1 MLFSWD
7 LLLTGFADALTWTN
21 LLWALVGC
29 LVGTLIGVLPG
40 IGPSA
45 GIAIL
50 LPMTTMIPPT
60 SGIIMMA
67 AIYYGAM
74 YGGSTTAIV
83 VNIPGEASSVP
94 TCIDGYEM
102 AKQGRAGAALG
113 ISAISSFVAGTLGL
127 VGLTFFAPLL
137 ANFALAFGPPE
148 YFALMFMGLSLVISL
163 SGRALLKGMIAT
175 SIGLLSSLI
184 GQNPLTGAARLT
196 FGVVDLMA
204 GLNFISIIIGL
215 FAVSEVMINVE
226 QAAAHIYGT
235 KFHGWMPTWAEIRQ
249 CAGTMLRSSGIGFFL
264 GLLPGC
270 APAVTTFI
278 AYDVEKRVSKT
289 PERFGKGAIEGV
301 AAPEGANNATSSAGF
316 VPLFAFGLPTGPA
329 LAVLMGGL
337 MMYGLQPGPMLFQTN
352 PKFVWA
358 VIASMYIGNVM
369 LLVLNLPL
377 VGFWA
382 RIALIPFP
390 VLGTPHHPLLRDRGV
405 QHPVHALRR
414 LGRAPVR
421 GGRLRDAE
429 AALSDRSAGARH
441 RPRAD
446 AGDVPAAVA
455 ADLPGLLAHLL
466 QPAHRR
472 LLHGP
477 GPRLHRKGD
486 LAPAPFPRPR
496 NRHRRRGRVTAAWRK
511 DSICSRPTGSPT
523 SWTGA
528 TGSPTSRIRIS

>member
-1 MLFSWD
+1 VLFSWD
-7 LLLTGFADALTWTN
+7 LLIQGFADALTWSN
-21 LLWALVGC
+21 LLWAFVGC

-50 LPMTTMIPPT
+50 LPLTTMIPPT

-137 ANFALAFGPPE
+137 ANVALAFGPPE

-163 SGRALLKGMIAT
+163 SGRALLKGLIAM
-175 SIGLLSSLI
+175 SLGLLASLI
-184 GQNPLTGAARLT
+184 GQNPLTGAVRLT
-196 FGVVDLMA
+196 FGWLDLMA
-204 GLNFISIIIGL
+204 GVSFISVIIGL
-215 FAVSEVMINVE
+215 FAISEVMINVE
-226 QAAAHIYGT
+226 AAATLIYET
-235 KFHGWMPTWAEIRQ
+235 KIKGWMPTWKEIRQ
-249 CAGTMLRSSGIGFFL
+249 CFGAMLRSTGIGFFL

-278 AYDVEKRVSKT
+278 AYDVEKRFSKT

-301 AAPEGANNATSSAGF
+301 AAPEGANNATTSGGF

-329 LAVLMGGL
+329 LAVLLGGL
-337 MMYGLQPGPMLFQTN
+337 MMYGLQPGPMLFQQN

-358 VIASMYIGNVM
+358 VIASMYIGNVI

-390 VLGTPHHPLLRDRGV
+390 ILGPIIILCCVIGAYSIRFLMFDVWITLVFGVIGYLMRKLSFPIAPMVLATV
-405 QHPVHALRR
+405 
-414 LGRAPVR
+414 
-421 GGRLRDAE
+421 
-429 AALSDRSAGARH
+429 
-441 RPRAD
+441 
-446 AGDVPAAVA
+446 
-455 ADLPGLLAHLL
+455 
-466 QPAHRR
+466 
-472 LLHGP
+472 
-477 GPRLHRKGD
+477 
-486 LAPAPFPRPR
+486 LAPMLE
-496 NRHRRRGRVTAAWRK
+496 T
-511 DSICSRPTGSPT
+511 SLQQSLLISLGSPFIFFT
-523 SWTGA
+523 RPIAAFFMALAFLSILRGIWIQVRTHA
-528 TGSPTSRIRIS
+528 PEIAIDESDD

>member
-1 MLFSWD
+1 VLFSWD
-7 LLLTGFADALTWTN
+7 LLLQGFADALTWTN

-50 LPMTTMIPPT
+50 LPLTTMIPPT

-113 ISAISSFVAGTLGL
+113 ISAISSFVAGTLSL

-137 ANFALAFGPPE
+137 ANVALAFGPPE

-163 SGRALLKGMIAT
+163 SGRALLKGLIAM
-175 SIGLLSSLI
+175 SLGLLASLI

-196 FGVVDLMA
+196 FGWVDLMA
-204 GLNFISIIIGL
+204 GVSFISVIIGL
-215 FAVSEVMINVE
+215 FAISEVMINVE
-226 QAAAHIYGT
+226 EAATLIYET
-235 KFHGWMPTWAEIRQ
+235 KIKGWMPTWKEIRQ
-249 CAGTMLRSSGIGFFL
+249 CFGAMLRSTGIGFFL

-301 AAPEGANNATSSAGF
+301 AAPEGANNATSSGGF

-329 LAVLMGGL
+329 LAVLLGGL
-337 MMYGLQPGPMLFQTN
+337 MMYGLQPGPMLFQQN

-358 VIASMYIGNVM
+358 VIASMYIGNVI

-390 VLGTPHHPLLRDRGV
+390 VLGPIIILCCVIGAYSIRFLMFDVWITLVFGV
-405 QHPVHALRR
+405 IGYLMRKLAFPI
-414 LGRAPVR
+414 APMV
-421 GGRLRDAE
+421 
-429 AALSDRSAGARH
+429 
-441 RPRAD
+441 
-446 AGDVPAAVA
+446 
-455 ADLPGLLAHLL
+455 LATV
-466 QPAHRR
+466 
-472 LLHGP
+472 
-477 GPRLHRKGD
+477 
-486 LAPAPFPRPR
+486 LAPMLE
-496 NRHRRRGRVTAAWRK
+496 T
-511 DSICSRPTGSPT
+511 SLQQSLLISLGSPFIFFT
-523 SWTGA
+523 R
-528 TGSPTSRIRIS
+528 RIAAFFMALALLSIIRGIWIQVRTHAPEVAIEESDD

>member
-1 MLFSWD
+1 VLFSWD
-7 LLLTGFADALTWTN
+7 LLVTGFADALTWSN

-50 LPMTTMIPPT
+50 LPLTTMIPPT

-94 TCIDGYEM
+94 TAIDGYEM

-113 ISAISSFVAGTLGL
+113 IAAISSFVAGTLGL

-137 ANFALAFGPPE
+137 ANVALAFGPPE

-163 SGRALLKGMIAT
+163 SGRALLKGLISM
-175 SIGLLSSLI
+175 SIGLLASLI

-196 FGVVDLMA
+196 FGWVDLMA
-204 GLNFISIIIGL
+204 GVSFISVIIGL
-215 FAVSEVMINVE
+215 FAISEVMINVE
-226 QAAAHIYGT
+226 QAAAHIYET
-235 KFHGWMPTWAEIRQ
+235 RIKGWLPTWADIRQ
-249 CAGTMLRSSGIGFFL
+249 CFGAMLRSSGIGFFL

-278 AYDVEKRVSKT
+278 AYDVEKRVSKH
-289 PERFGKGAIEGV
+289 PERFGRGAIEGV
-301 AAPEGANNATSSAGF
+301 AAPEGANNATTSGGF

-329 LAVLMGGL
+329 LAVLLGGL
-337 MMYGLQPGPMLFQTN
+337 MMYGLQPGPMLFQQN

-358 VIASMYIGNVM
+358 VIASMYIGNVI
-369 LLVLNLPL
+369 LLALNLPL
-377 VGFWA
+377 VGWWA

-390 VLGTPHHPLLRDRGV
+390 ILGPLIVLCSVVGAYSIRFLLFDVWVALLFGGIGYLMRKLGF
-405 QHPVHALRR
+405 PV
-414 LGRAPVR
+414 APMV
-421 GGRLRDAE
+421 LATVLAQMLE
-429 AALSDRSAGARH
+429 TSLQQS
-441 RPRAD
+441 
-446 AGDVPAAVA
+446 
-455 ADLPGLLAHLL
+455 LLIS
-466 QPAHRR
+466 Q
-472 LLHGP
+472 
-477 GPRLHRKGD
+477 
-486 LAPAPFPRPR
+486 
-496 NRHRRRGRVTAAWRK
+496 
-511 DSICSRPTGSPT
+511 GSPLIFFNRPIAAFFMALAFL
-523 SWTGA
+523 SILRGIWIQVRSHAPEVALDEGDD
-528 TGSPTSRIRIS
+528 

>member
-7 LLLTGFADALTWTN
+7 FLIQGFADALTWGN

-50 LPMTTMIPPT
+50 LPLTTMIPPT

-94 TCIDGYEM
+94 TAIDGYEM

-113 ISAISSFVAGTLGL
+113 IAAISSFVAGTLAL

-137 ANFALAFGPPE
+137 ANVALAFGPPE

-163 SGRALLKGMIAT
+163 SGRALLKGLIAM
-175 SIGLLSSLI
+175 SIGLLASLV

-196 FGVVDLMA
+196 FGWVDLMA
-204 GLNFISIIIGL
+204 GVSFISVIIGL

-226 QAAAHIYGT
+226 KAAAVIYET
-235 KFHGWMPTWAEIRQ
+235 RIKGWMPTWKDIRQ
-249 CAGTMLRSSGIGFFL
+249 CTGAMLRSSGIGFFL

-270 APAVTTFI
+270 APAVTTFV
-278 AYDVEKRVSKT
+278 AYDVEKRVSRH
-289 PERFGKGAIEGV
+289 PERFGHGAIEGV
-301 AAPEGANNATSSAGF
+301 AAPEGANNATTSGGF

-329 LAVLMGGL
+329 LAVLLGGL
-337 MMYGLQPGPMLFQTN
+337 MMYGLQPGPMLFQQN

-358 VIASMYIGNVM
+358 VIASMYIGNVI

-377 VGFWA
+377 VGWWA

-390 VLGTPHHPLLRDRGV
+390 ILGPLIVLCSVVGAYSIRFMLFDVWVALLFGIIGYLMRKLRFPIAPLVLASVLAQMLETSLQQSLLISQGSWLIFFNRPIAAFFMALAFLSIARGV
-405 QHPVHALRR
+405 WLQVRSKAPEVAL
-414 LGRAPVR
+414 
-421 GGRLRDAE
+421 DE
-429 AALSDRSAGARH
+429 
-441 RPRAD
+441 
-446 AGDVPAAVA
+446 GD
-455 ADLPGLLAHLL
+455 D
-466 QPAHRR
+466 
-472 LLHGP
+472 
-477 GPRLHRKGD
+477 
-486 LAPAPFPRPR
+486 
-496 NRHRRRGRVTAAWRK
+496 
-511 DSICSRPTGSPT
+511 
-523 SWTGA
+523 
-528 TGSPTSRIRIS
+528 